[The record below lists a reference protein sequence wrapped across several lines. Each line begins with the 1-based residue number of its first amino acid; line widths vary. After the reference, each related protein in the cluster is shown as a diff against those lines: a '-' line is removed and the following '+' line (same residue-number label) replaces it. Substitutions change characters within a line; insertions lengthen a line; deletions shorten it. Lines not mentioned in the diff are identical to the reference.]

1 MALIH
6 KITRLVS
13 RAIYGLEF
21 LAPVVDL
28 CARLWLANVFWKS
41 GLTKITT
48 WDSTL
53 SLFNYV
59 YSVPLLPPDI
69 AAVLATA
76 VELGGAILLA
86 IGLAGR
92 FGTAALFILN
102 AVAVISYPDLSAV
115 GLKDHYY
122 WGLLLLIFLV
132 RGPGKLSID
141 YWIRNR
147 LLRQSTSSLTNTQQ
161 QNPA

>member
-1 MALIH
+1 MTFIRKLSTLAA
-6 KITRLVS
+6 

-28 CARLWLANVFWKS
+28 GARLWLANVFWKS

-53 SLFNYV
+53 TLFNYV
-59 YSVPLLPPDI
+59 YAVPLLPPDI

-86 IGLAGR
+86 IGLAAR
-92 FGTAALFILN
+92 FGTAALFVLN
-102 AVAVISYPDLSAV
+102 AVAVISYSDLSAV

-132 RGPGKLSID
+132 RGPGKLSLD
-141 YWIRNR
+141 YWIRSR
-147 LLRQSTSSLTNTQQ
+147 LFRQASSGLPDTHQQ
-161 QNPA
+161 KLA